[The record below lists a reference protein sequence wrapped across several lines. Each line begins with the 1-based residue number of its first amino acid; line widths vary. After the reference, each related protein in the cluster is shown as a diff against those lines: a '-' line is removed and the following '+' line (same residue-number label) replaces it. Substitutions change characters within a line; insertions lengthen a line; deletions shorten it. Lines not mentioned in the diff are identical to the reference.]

1 MTSDRLRKYVMQSFG
16 IDIRDLEQKGLTY
29 DEEILLCKIRETR
42 RLADVHRGKKKKPVE
57 DFEIDEELSRLCSE
71 AWKQTSRE

>member
-1 MTSDRLRKYVMQSFG
+1 MTNEKVTSERLRKYVMQSFG
-16 IDIRDLEQKGLTY
+16 IDTRDLEKKGLTY

-42 RLADVHRGKKKKPVE
+42 RLADVHREKKKPAE

-71 AWKQTSRE
+71 AWK